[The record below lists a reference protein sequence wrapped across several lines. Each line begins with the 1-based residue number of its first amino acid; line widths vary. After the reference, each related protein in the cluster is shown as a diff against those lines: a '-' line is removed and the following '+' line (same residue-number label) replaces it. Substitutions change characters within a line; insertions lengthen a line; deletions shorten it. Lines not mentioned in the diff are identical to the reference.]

1 MHLKVLSTAVFSV
14 FKCFLQKSRIYNETL
29 LKLPNACKCLCI
41 MLRNLES
48 GDNDVLNVLSLQA
61 MTRVASAESAR
72 RVAFL

>member
-1 MHLKVLSTAVFSV
+1 
-14 FKCFLQKSRIYNETL
+14 
-29 LKLPNACKCLCI
+29 

-48 GDNDVLNVLSLQA
+48 GDNDVLNALSLQA